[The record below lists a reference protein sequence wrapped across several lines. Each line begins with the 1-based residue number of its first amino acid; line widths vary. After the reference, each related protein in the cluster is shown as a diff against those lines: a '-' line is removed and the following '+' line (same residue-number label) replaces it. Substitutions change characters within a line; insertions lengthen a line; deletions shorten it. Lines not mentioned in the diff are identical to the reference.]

1 MKFLKTGPAL
11 IEGHLQ
17 FDPELR
23 FTPSGKA
30 VSNFFVRTEDGSM
43 VDCTAWEGTAEQM
56 AEHGLRGK
64 AIKVYG
70 KWAVRHWTDREGLD
84 HTKNYVLTDAF
95 KLG

>member
-11 IEGHLQ
+11 IEGRLQ

-30 VSNFFVRTEDGSM
+30 VSNFIVRIEDGSM
-43 VDCTAWEGTAEQM
+43 VNCTAWTETAEQM
-56 AEHGLRGK
+56 AEHGLREMEL
-64 AIKVYG
+64 KVYG
-70 KWAVRHWTDREGLD
+70 KWATRHWTDRDGMDQTL
-84 HTKNYVLTDAF
+84 NYVLVDTF